1 MTESDDDALNSY
13 LTQNLMNFQLNSPQ
27 LLQKTNESDE
37 PHSADSIDSDRFR
50 SISQIF
56 RKKDH
61 DKGDQ
66 YRDCR
71 ESNMSNKAL
80 NVS

>member
-37 PHSADSIDSDRFR
+37 PQSADSIDSDRFR

-66 YRDCR
+66 NRDCR

-80 NVS
+80 NIS